1 MVFERGPVAFV
12 DESVKLVRKSL
23 SEEDS
28 AMQHLCQSSSS
39 HMFDRMRVLMELRS
53 SLASF
58 LAQVYHQSKIFIVK
72 LCACDSLLS
81 MGFL

>member
-12 DESVKLVRKSL
+12 DESVKLVRKGL

-28 AMQHLCQSSSS
+28 ALQHLCQSSSS
-39 HMFDRMRVLMELRS
+39 HMSDRMRVLMELRS

-58 LAQVYHQSKIFIVK
+58 LAQVYHQKISF
-72 LCACDSLLS
+72 LFLS
-81 MGFL
+81 

>member
-12 DESVKLVRKSL
+12 DESVKLVRKGL

-39 HMFDRMRVLMELRS
+39 HMLDRMRVLMELRS

-58 LAQVYHQSKIFIVK
+58 LAQVYHQSKNFVP
-72 LCACDSLLS
+72 
-81 MGFL
+81 FL